1 MHMPHSLFDD
11 PEDLMDAE
19 DADEVTFED
28 DHPPPPDEE
37 DDDQPVRKPPTNGA
51 NGHAKIGALADAKP
65 DDPQR
70 YAPVPDDAPPPV
82 TKYAK
87 MSDLLLEYKHW
98 TNPRT
103 ITGLD
108 DAKLTELAQSIKART
123 IHGAGDG
130 QATIVGLTDAM
141 KVVAIDNNGRI
152 DLLIYDGQRRFLA
165 TTKVFGEPGDELVPV
180 IWRYPEP
187 VAWTPEL
194 AHEVFVEA
202 VHGVGT
208 REGLSAFELS
218 EIAVRLRSGND
229 PRTKKQ
235 TTLAQ
240 IAKDLNRSESWVS
253 KILTAREA
261 ASPSLLAKWRRGEI
275 TEEVFR
281 DLAVVKDK
289 GAQAAK
295 ADEIASAKGRGE
307 ARHLAKAEKL
317 VARKEEK
324 AEKAS
329 AKPAKPAP
337 APKGP
342 KGGKGKPV
350 VRGQAEL
357 PAVAAPEPPKAKPMP
372 RAVIDD
378 ILHTQEGHPPTHDL
392 VKGVILGIRVAAG
405 LLDTA
410 QLPKPWHQYLDKV
423 MRAKEAKGNKQ
434 RR

>member
-11 PEDLMDAE
+11 PEDLMDVEEAE
-19 DADEVTFED
+19 DSTFED
-28 DHPPPPDEE
+28 DHPQPPEE
-37 DDDQPVRKPPTNGA
+37 DEDDPPVRKPPTNGA
-51 NGHAKIGALADAKP
+51 NGHAKGDTPADANP
-65 DDPQR
+65 DDD
-70 YAPVPDDAPPPV
+70 APVPDDAPPPI
-82 TKYAK
+82 TKYAR
-87 MSDLLLEYKHW
+87 MADLLLEYKHW

-108 DAKLTELAQSIKART
+108 DAKLTELAQSIEART

-130 QATIVGLTDAM
+130 KATIVGLTDAM

-152 DLLIYDGQRRFLA
+152 DQLVYDGQRRFLA

-187 VAWTPEL
+187 VQWTPEL
-194 AHEVFVEA
+194 AHEIFVEA

-218 EIAVRLRSGND
+218 EIAVRLRGGND

-275 TEEVFR
+275 TEEQFR

-295 ADEIASAKGRGE
+295 AEEIASAKGRGE
-307 ARHLAKAEKL
+307 ARHLAKEQKL

-324 AEKAS
+324 AEKAA
-329 AKPAKPAP
+329 AKPTKTAP

-350 VRGQAEL
+350 VRGPQAEL
-357 PAVAAPEPPKAKPMP
+357 PAVAAAPESPKVKPMS

-378 ILHTQEGHPPTHDL
+378 ILHTHEAHPPTHDL
-392 VKGVILGIRVAAG
+392 VKGVVLGIRVAAG

-423 MRAKEAKGNKQ
+423 MRAKEAKARKQ
-434 RR
+434 KR